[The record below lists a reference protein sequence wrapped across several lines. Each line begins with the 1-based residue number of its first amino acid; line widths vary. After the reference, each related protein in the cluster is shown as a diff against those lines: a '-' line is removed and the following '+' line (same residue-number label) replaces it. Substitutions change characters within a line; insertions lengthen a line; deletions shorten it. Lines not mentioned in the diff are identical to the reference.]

1 MDDVEKR
8 VEKLREQAIA
18 MEQEKDPIFQPFI
31 SSSRLTTTIH
41 SPRYGTVH
49 VNVVICV
56 VVFGLLNESE
66 SVQVFIV
73 CLYIHVC
80 IGAGYPIV
88 ERVGLGS
95 HELV

>member
-41 SPRYGTVH
+41 SPCYCTVH
-49 VNVVICV
+49 VNVVIHFC
-56 VVFGLLNESE
+56 
-66 SVQVFIV
+66 
-73 CLYIHVC
+73 
-80 IGAGYPIV
+80 
-88 ERVGLGS
+88 GS
-95 HELV
+95 IWSF

>member
-49 VNVVICV
+49 VNVVI
-56 VVFGLLNESE
+56 GLLNESE

-88 ERVGLGS
+88 ERVVLGS